1 MTDILDPPTP
11 NLNEQTQTTLGT
23 NGPTDTEGYVQ
34 TQFAQDTAQMTGGW
48 TTGNT
53 YRGDDPW
60 QTPAT
65 PPPDYGY
72 PGQPLGPMCSP
83 NSHHFDCRHEQRC
96 RCQMTQRRGDQV
108 LPQGL

>member
-48 TTGNT
+48 TT
-53 YRGDDPW
+53 PW
-60 QTPAT
+60 PTQAMPT
-65 PPPDYGY
+65 PDYY
-72 PGQPLGPMCSP
+72 PGQSVGPMCSP

-96 RCQMTQRRGDQV
+96 RCQMTQRRGDQT
-108 LPQGL
+108 LPEGL